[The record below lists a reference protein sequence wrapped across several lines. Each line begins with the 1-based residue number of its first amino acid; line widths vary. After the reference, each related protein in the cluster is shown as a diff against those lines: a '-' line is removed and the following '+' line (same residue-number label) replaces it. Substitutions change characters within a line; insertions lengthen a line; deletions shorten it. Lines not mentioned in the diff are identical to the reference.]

1 MRKWKRVGDKAIG
14 MDENGKELVNVP
26 FKEPVHIRPAY
37 DKLYQITPALIV
49 REEVFICDP

>member
-26 FKEPVHIRPAY
+26 FKEPVHIRPAF
-37 DKLYQITPALIV
+37 DKLYQITRTNCP
-49 REEVFICDP
+49 